1 MKKQFHKFATV
12 VFLLPLIG
20 IQSTGMAAES
30 AASLS
35 GDYRLHFEQSS
46 KSCGTEIGPVEV
58 IVTLDFSESSVAM
71 RFPSEFLGVKFLEAE
86 FDSQTGTVND
96 HLEQRVSLGPT
107 EATLTLDIEG
117 SLVSQGDNTEIH
129 YEVSFDKIADDPAWN
144 CKVTG
149 KGRIIKL

>member
-1 MKKQFHKFATV
+1 MKKQFQKVATV

-20 IQSTGMAAES
+20 VQSAGMAAES

-46 KSCGTEIGPVEV
+46 KSCGAEIGPVEAN
-58 IVTLDFSESSVAM
+58 VTLDFSESSVAM
-71 RFPSEFLGVKFLEAE
+71 SFPSGFLGINFLEAE
-86 FDSQTGTVND
+86 FDPQTGTVND

-117 SLVSQGDNTEIH
+117 SLVSQGDNIEIH

-149 KGRIIKL
+149 KGRMIKL